1 MKRTKEQSGRLKSA
15 KEFRRLD
22 QMGYSCLRIFE
33 QNGSQSNGLPTLSGS
48 AIPLINETVEIN
60 NISISISPEQVTKTI
75 KGDNRTKQ
83 DKIVTGYNGTITFY
97 GISDAALA
105 KITANRIDTNGLVLF
120 RRVAGGNPT
129 VTLFCQV
136 EGEKGDKANL
146 WLLDCEFDN
155 PTIEHGQEEDNP
167 KSMSMNFFVS
177 NRTVVGDELFF
188 IKVPSTAAAYVAPG
202 TEPTTS
208 NLPVPVAAS

>member
-1 MKRTKEQSGRLKSA
+1 
-15 KEFRRLD
+15 
-22 QMGYSCLRIFE
+22 MGYSCLRIFE
-33 QNGSQSNGLPTLSGS
+33 QSGSNQTNGLPVLSGS
-48 AIPLINETVEIN
+48 AIPLLNESVEIN

-97 GISDAALA
+97 GISDTALA
-105 KITANRIDTNGLVLF
+105 KITANRIDSNGLVIF

-155 PTIEHGQEEDNP
+155 PSVEYGQEEDNP
-167 KSMSMNFFVS
+167 TTMTLNFFAA
-177 NRTVVGDELFF
+177 NRTVNGEEVFF
-188 IKVPSTAAAYVAPG
+188 FKVPSNISSYVQPG
-202 TEPTTS
+202 TEPLSS
-208 NLPVPVAAS
+208 NLPVPEAES

>member
-1 MKRTKEQSGRLKSA
+1 
-15 KEFRRLD
+15 
-22 QMGYSCLRIFE
+22 MGYSCLRIFE

-83 DKIVTGYNGTITFY
+83 DKVVTGYNGTITFY

-105 KITANRIDTNGLVLF
+105 KITANRIDSNGLVLY
-120 RRVAGGNPT
+120 RRVASGNPT

-155 PTIEHGQEEDNP
+155 PSIEHGQEEDNP
-167 KSMSMNFFVS
+167 PSMSLNFFVS
-177 NRTVVGDELFF
+177 NRTVVGEELFF
-188 IKVPSTAAAYVAPG
+188 IKVPSSANAYVSPG